1 MGQSEGH
8 ADPIVLVSL
17 RQRRRLDPGRLLDR
31 HWRPVIRLNVFLIE
45 PHGLHFESVP
55 FATLP
60 VSWVHAIESSLIP
73 FDLVSYLVFT
83 LLDFLDRPRPAA
95 QVGLGE
101 NWIMKSLPNSNLV
114 SYLEA
119 RGPWLVLG
127 VAHDS
132 LID

>member
-60 VSWVHAIESSLIP
+60 VSRVHAIESSLVP
-73 FDLVSYLVFT
+73 FDLVSYLVFR
-83 LLDFLDRPRPAA
+83 LHDFLDRPRSVAR
-95 QVGLGE
+95 VGLGGH
-101 NWIMKSLPNSNLV
+101 WVMKSLPCSTLV
-114 SYLEA
+114 SLLAAREA
-119 RGPWLVLG
+119 
-127 VAHDS
+127 
-132 LID
+132 